1 MANIINR
8 QQTFAT
14 NGTVDAA
21 SLHNLIDSALINSAI
36 IKNQD
41 EITTIGTSDLLLIAP
56 SSVDAALA
64 PRKVTVQNLIEDSFT
79 LGTYV
84 NLSLTGSLT
93 YGTATGNRTIST
105 SATITNLSNTSG
117 TIATLNSTT
126 GTIVTLNSTTGTIA
140 TLNSTT
146 GTITNINSTTGTIA
160 TLNSTTG
167 TISTINST
175 TGTIATLNSTTGTI
189 GNLSTTLAGD
199 FTISQGTGTLG
210 TSGVTS
216 GTYGNASAIP
226 FITVDAKGRITSAT
240 TGTFSSTP
248 PDASITPAK
257 MSGAQSGSAP
267 AYAIR
272 GWVNFNGTGTISIRG
287 SGNVSS
293 ISDGGVG
300 IYTVNWNTPM
310 PSSTYSVSYSINDTS
325 SGPYCIP
332 YVVGTNSGTFSTS
345 AIGIENH
352 TSTDP
357 NARGDS
363 AYSFVIAIV

>member
-1 MANIINR
+1 MAIKFNR
-8 QQTFAT
+8 SQTFAT
-14 NGTVDAA
+14 NGTVTSAG
-21 SLHNLIDSALINSAI
+21 LHNLVDGLDVYQALITDQTALTNV
-36 IKNQD
+36 KQTD
-41 EITTIGTSDLLLIAP
+41 KLLIAD
-56 SSVDAALA
+56 SNLTASDA
-64 PRKVTVQNLIEDSFT
+64 PRSVVVSELFQDGLSTGTYTNVNAQSLFYTNGTGNYTLSTGATITTGTIPNLTAGTTTST
-79 LGTYV
+79 LG
-84 NLSLTGSLT
+84 
-93 YGTATGNRTIST
+93 
-105 SATITNLSNTSG
+105 TITNLTAGTTNSTGASITNG
-117 TIATLNSTT
+117 TIQTLTASTATISQGSAILTQ
-126 GTIVTLNSTTGTIA
+126 GTIV
-140 TLNSTT
+140 
-146 GTITNINSTTGTIA
+146 
-160 TLNSTTG
+160 
-167 TISTINST
+167 
-175 TGTIATLNSTTGTI
+175 TLNSTTGTI

-310 PSSTYSVSYSINDTS
+310 PSATYSVSYSINDTN

-332 YVVGTNSGTFSTS
+332 YVISTNSGTFSTS